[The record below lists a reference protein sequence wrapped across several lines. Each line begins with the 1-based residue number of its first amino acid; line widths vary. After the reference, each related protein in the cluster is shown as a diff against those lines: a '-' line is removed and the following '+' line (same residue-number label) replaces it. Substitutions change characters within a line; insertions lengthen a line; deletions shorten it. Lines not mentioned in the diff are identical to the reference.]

1 MPTLPPPDQPVHT
14 PVFDLP
20 LVISTPH
27 SSGFVPHDVL
37 FEMLGSK
44 AADISTRERF
54 LAYLF
59 HEGDPYTDVMF
70 HVPGACHLHALTSR
84 FVVDLN
90 RERHLS
96 GENGVIKLTDFSK
109 RPLYPEGYTL
119 TPEKAEDRLKRY
131 WDPYHQTYAELLAQD
146 HVQFFIDGHSM
157 APFGPKI
164 GPDHGKPRPAFT
176 LMTGGDTQGEPVNG
190 QNTTISGELSRAVAE
205 RLEHHFSDYLTQ
217 FSDVPADVRI
227 NDPWPSA
234 AISRRYSSF
243 ESATPKPGFSLEINR
258 ALYLTPREDGLS
270 DVIPGSVETIK
281 QRFVAFVQDIMPLFG
296 IDEKISE
303 EMTNDAK
310 QVVARAS

>member
-1 MPTLPPPDQPVHT
+1 MPTLPPPEEPVHT

-37 FEMLGSK
+37 FEMLGTK

-109 RPLYPEGYTL
+109 RPLYPENYTL
-119 TPEKAEDRLKRY
+119 TPEKTEDRLKRY

-146 HVQFFIDGHSM
+146 HIQFFIDGHSM

-176 LMTGGDTQGEPVNG
+176 LMTGGDTRGEPVSG
-190 QNTTISGELSRAVAE
+190 QPTTISGELARAVAE
-205 RLEHHFSDYLTQ
+205 RLEHHFSDYLAQ
-217 FSDVPADVRI
+217 FPDVPADVRI

-243 ESATPKPGFSLEINR
+243 ESATPKAGFSLEINR

-270 DVIPGSVETIK
+270 DVIPGSVEAVN
-281 QRFVAFVQDIMPLFG
+281 QRFVAFVRDIMPLFTKNM
-296 IDEKISE
+296 DSQAEQ
-303 EMTNDAK
+303 T
-310 QVVARAS
+310 VARASQAS